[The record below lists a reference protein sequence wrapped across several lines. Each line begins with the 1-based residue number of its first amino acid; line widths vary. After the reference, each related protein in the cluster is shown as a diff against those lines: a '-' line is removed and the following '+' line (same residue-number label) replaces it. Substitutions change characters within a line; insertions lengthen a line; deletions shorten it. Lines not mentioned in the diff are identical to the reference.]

1 MITCAANLQ
10 QHCVFIYLQTFMY
23 HVIAQ
28 PFSLGASTSLDDWFT
43 DLQQYPGAMLL
54 HSGESS
60 HENAQFHIASGFPL
74 LTLELFASGKV
85 NIVEFDNREY
95 ELNSDA
101 RQRLTNVVSELQS
114 NPIVGSQI
122 FECAQQVQQSLFADH
137 ETPNPTLP
145 FQCGAMGFAGYD
157 YGRFLEVLPEQAQD
171 EYQTPVFSISFYG
184 WSLLQ
189 NQKTKESW
197 LCYSDLYSHPD
208 VTEIT
213 IPAADKPCV
222 DATQKAKADAIDF
235 KLTSAWQSNMSEHE
249 YKDKIKSIHE
259 YLLSGDC
266 YQVNLAQRF
275 EAQYEGSEWQAFRA
289 LSEANQAPFSAFLRT
304 EKSCIVSCSPE
315 RFLSVRDGLIETKPI
330 KGTRPRFDNTE
341 QDEASKQGLI
351 NSEKDQSENL
361 MIVDLLRNDISKNAQ
376 PHSVNVTGLFE
387 IESFNSVHHLVST
400 IQAKLKPDSHPFRLL
415 QDAFPG
421 GSITGAPKI
430 RAMEIIDELEP
441 HRRNIY
447 CGSIF
452 VYGVNG
458 DFDSSIC
465 IRTLLFENTKV
476 FCWAG
481 GGIVADSEAQAEYE
495 ETFHKV
501 NKILPE
507 LSGFR
512 KG

>member
-1 MITCAANLQ
+1 
-10 QHCVFIYLQTFMY
+10 MY

-28 PFSLGASTSLDDWFT
+28 PFSLESFTSLEDWFG
-43 DLQQYPGAMLL
+43 DLQYLPGAMLL
-54 HSGESS
+54 HSGRSS

-85 NIVEFDNREY
+85 NITAFDVSEYQLNDAARE
-95 ELNSDA
+95 
-101 RQRLTNVVSELQS
+101 RLADVVSELHS
-114 NPIVGSQI
+114 NPMTGPDI
-122 FECAQQVQQSLFADH
+122 FERAQQVQQALFADH
-137 ETPNPTLP
+137 RTPNNALP

-157 YGRFLEVLPEQAQD
+157 YGRFLEDLPQQAKD
-171 EYQTPVFSISFYG
+171 EYQTPVFSISYYG
-184 WSLLQ
+184 WSLVQ
-189 NQKTKESW
+189 NQQTNECW
-197 LCYSDLYSHPD
+197 LCYSDLYSHPGF
-208 VTEIT
+208 TEVT
-213 IPAADKPCV
+213 IPSAGKHYFTAAEKS
-222 DATQKAKADAIDF
+222 KAEPIEF
-235 KLTSAWQSNMSEHE
+235 KLTSDWQSNMSEQE
-249 YKDKIKSIHE
+249 YKDKLHAIHE

-275 EAQYEGSEWQAFRA
+275 EARYQGCEWQAFQA

-304 EKSCIVSCSPE
+304 DKSCIVSCSPE
-315 RFLSVRDGLIETKPI
+315 RFLSVRHGLIETKPI
-330 KGTRPRFDNTE
+330 KGTRPRFRDAE
-341 QDEASKQGLI
+341 QDKASKDALI

-361 MIVDLLRNDISKNAQ
+361 MIVDLLRNDISKNAL

-387 IESFNSVHHLVST
+387 IESFNAVHHLVST
-400 IQAKLKPDSHPFRLL
+400 IQAKLKPASHPFRLL

-465 IRTLLFENTKV
+465 IRTLLFENQKV

-481 GGIVADSEAQAEYE
+481 GGIVADSVDQAEYE

-501 NKILPE
+501 NKILPV
-507 LSGFR
+507 LAGFR
-512 KG
+512 KCKS